1 MNEEKIT
8 NWQLSELEKKVDAK
22 GDAMSK
28 ILEDGEDA
36 SSIIS
41 SLIIA
46 KASIDRL
53 MAHCM
58 LIMDEHEQLAM
69 KAMPICIE
77 LREKMNPLL
86 GAAYAVSLGEN
97 IKQVKHDLKVS
108 IDDMDIEMTDI
119 NELTDQLF
127 HGEDED

>member
-28 ILEDGEDA
+28 ILGDGEDA

-53 MAHCM
+53 MAHCL

-77 LREKMNPLL
+77 LKENINPLI

-97 IKQVKHDLKVS
+97 FKQVKHGLKVS
-108 IDDMDIEMTDI
+108 IDDMDIKMTDI
-119 NELTDQLF
+119 NELSDQLF
-127 HGEDED
+127 NGEKDD